1 MVITVETYKQIR
13 KMRLQGMSQRQ
24 IAASLQISRNTVKK
38 YWDGD
43 SVPWERKAYSRE
55 PSVLTEEVMA
65 FVRNCLEEDAHSPKK
80 QHHTAKRIY
89 DRLVEELGFT
99 GGETTV
105 RRLVSQLREN
115 PQEAFVP
122 LAFPPGDAI
131 QIDFGEATVYLSG
144 VKTVVNLFCARL
156 CYSGAPLVLA
166 YRRQNEESFLDALI
180 QVFQYFG
187 GVPRRVIFDNGKVAV
202 KDGFG
207 AHARK
212 QAGYAALAAHYGFE
226 AIFCNP
232 ASGNEKGLVEGLVGY
247 SRRNTCVPVP
257 KVESMEEL
265 NCLLR
270 EKCRK
275 YLSHQ
280 IRGKKN
286 NVGSMLAEE
295 KEKLYPLP
303 KYPFDP
309 CKRSTGR
316 VDRFCTIRFD
326 SNNYS
331 VPCAFCGREVSVKAS
346 PETVSI
352 YLGGT
357 CIAQHKRC
365 LERKKTIYDLAHYL
379 PLLEKKGRAIFYAK
393 PVQETIPEFFL
404 HWLRSQALTPR
415 ELVDILRRCQEEDYM
430 EVMKEAPNHI
440 DPVEIQDTVIVQAV
454 DLHLYDAFLHGK
466 AGAAL

>member
-1 MVITVETYKQIR
+1 METYNQIR

-65 FVRNCLEEDAHSPKK
+65 VVRNCLEEDAHSPKK

-144 VKTVVNLFCARL
+144 VKTVVNLCCARL

-180 QVFQYFG
+180 QVFQHFG
-187 GVPRRVIFDNGKVAV
+187 GVPKRVIFDNGKVAV

-331 VPCAFCGREVSVKAS
+331 VPCEFCGREVSVKAS

-365 LERKKTIYDLAHYL
+365 LERKKTIYDLVHYL

-454 DLHLYDAFLHGK
+454 DLQLYDAFLHGK